1 MIPGL
6 ILVVDDEKRQRETL
20 AQVLVQWG
28 HEVRQADDAPSA
40 LAMVEGEPVD
50 LILTDLRMPGLSGV
64 ELLEK
69 CRELRPDIAV
79 IVMTA
84 YGTIEGAVEAMRKG
98 ALDFLTKPLDLD
110 QLEVV
115 VQRTLGMGRLLKENR
130 ALRRRLEE
138 TTAGFRLLG
147 GSGAMRELLR
157 RAARAAETDAT
168 VLIRGESGTG
178 KELLARSLHDLSKR
192 SEGPFVAV
200 NCAALPETLLESELF
215 GHLRGSFTG
224 ADRDRPGRV
233 LQAAGGTLFLD
244 EIGDVS
250 RAVQIKLLR
259 FLQDREYTP
268 VGGDRAQRAD
278 VRVVVATHRDL
289 EAMVAAEEF
298 REDLF
303 YRLNVVNLILPPL
316 RDRRD
321 DIPELAAHFLER
333 YTNRYQRPARTFSA
347 EAMARIMTHD
357 FQGNVR
363 ELENIVEQTVV
374 MTRGEVIHSADLPAA
389 LSHERSSDTK
399 DLPTF
404 DMVQGDLPL
413 WLEALE
419 KKIVME
425 TLAAFSGNQSSAARH
440 LGLTESGLRYKLG
453 KWKEEEPA
461 APD

>member
-6 ILVVDDEKRQRETL
+6 ILVVDDQKRQRETL
-20 AQVLVQWG
+20 VQVLEQWG
-28 HEVRQADDAPSA
+28 HEVRQAENGQVA
-40 LAMVEGEPVD
+40 LTMVKGEPVD
-50 LILTDLRMPGLSGV
+50 VILTDLRMPGLSGV

-69 CRELRPDIAV
+69 CRDLRPDIAV

-84 YGTIEGAVEAMRKG
+84 YGTIEAAVEAMRKG
-98 ALDFLTKPLDLD
+98 ALDFLTKPIDLD
-110 QLEVV
+110 QMEVV
-115 VQRTLGMGRLLKENR
+115 VQRALGMGRLLKENR

-147 GSGAMRELLR
+147 GSQVMRELLG

-178 KELLARSLHDLSKR
+178 KELLARSLHDLSARAEK
-192 SEGPFVAV
+192 PFVAV

-215 GHLRGSFTG
+215 GHVRGAFTG

-233 LQAAGGTLFLD
+233 AQAVGGTLFLD

-250 RAVQIKLLR
+250 PAVQVKLLR
-259 FLQDREYTP
+259 FLQEREYTP
-268 VGGDRAQRAD
+268 VGSERALRAD

-289 EAMVAAEEF
+289 EEMIAKEIF

-303 YRLNVVNLILPPL
+303 YRINVVNLILPPL

-321 DIPELAAHFLER
+321 DIPELTAHFLER
-333 YTNRYQRPARTFSA
+333 YAERYQRPARTFSA
-347 EAMARIMTHD
+347 EAMTRLMTHD
-357 FQGNVR
+357 FRGNVR
-363 ELENIVEQTVV
+363 ELENIIEQTVV
-374 MTRGEVIHSADLPAA
+374 MTPGEVVHSEDLPPA
-389 LSHERSSDTK
+389 LAQERKSDPG
-399 DLPTF
+399 DHPSY
-404 DMVQGDLPL
+404 DMIRGDLPR
-413 WLEALE
+413 WLETLE

-425 TLAAFSGNQSSAARH
+425 TLAAFSDNQSSAARH

-453 KWKEEEPA
+453 KWKEEDPTESA
-461 APD
+461 

>member
-6 ILVVDDEKRQRETL
+6 ILVVDDQKRQRETL
-20 AQVLVQWG
+20 VQVLEQWG
-28 HEVRQADDAPSA
+28 HEVRQAEDGQTA
-40 LAMVEGEPVD
+40 LVMVKGEPVD
-50 LILTDLRMPGLSGV
+50 LILTDLRMPGLSGL

-98 ALDFLTKPLDLD
+98 ALDFLTKPIDLD

-115 VQRTLGMGRLLKENR
+115 VLRALDMGRLLKENR

-147 GSGAMRELLR
+147 GSAAMRGLLG

-178 KELLARSLHDLSKR
+178 KELLARSLHDLSAR
-192 SEGPFVAV
+192 VEGPFVAV

-215 GHLRGSFTG
+215 GHVRGAFTG

-233 LQAAGGTLFLD
+233 QQAAGGTLFLD
-244 EIGDVS
+244 EIGDIS
-250 RAVQIKLLR
+250 LTVQVKLLR
-259 FLQDREYTP
+259 FLQEREYTP
-268 VGGDRAQRAD
+268 VGSDVVKSVD

-289 EAMVAAEEF
+289 EAMVTAETF

-303 YRLNVVNLILPPL
+303 YRLNVVNLDLPPL

-321 DIPELAAHFLER
+321 DIPELVAHFLER
-333 YTNRYQRPARTFSA
+333 YTKRYQRPARTFSA
-347 EAMARIMTHD
+347 EAMARIMTYD
-357 FQGNVR
+357 FRGNVR
-363 ELENIVEQTVV
+363 ELENIIEQTVV
-374 MTRGEVIHSADLPAA
+374 MTPGEVVHSVDLPPA
-389 LSHERSSDTK
+389 LARNRKSELG
-399 DLPTF
+399 DLPTY
-404 DMVQGDLPL
+404 DMVQGDLSR
-413 WLEALE
+413 WLETLE

-453 KWKEEEPA
+453 KWNKEGPEGTI
-461 APD
+461 